1 MPEEQE
7 LVLKMKQEVHS
18 ARAPVRFVFDLQ
30 DKKTDRDVKNES
42 ADKPPNISIVDPPAI
57 QPSLPGTLSS
67 TANEDYTIEEEINE
81 VFFHTLA
88 TAPDD
93 IVLLEKSLRSA
104 SMCSE
109 L

>member
-1 MPEEQE
+1 MDNS
-7 LVLKMKQEVHS
+7 VK
-18 ARAPVRFVFDLQ
+18 
-30 DKKTDRDVKNES
+30 DKST
-42 ADKPPNISIVDPPAI
+42 DKPPNISIVDSPAI

-88 TAPDD
+88 TTPDD
-93 IVLLEKSLRSA
+93 IVLPEKSLRSA
-104 SMCSE
+104 LMCSE